1 MQTNEKL
8 PARSIFASIAMII
21 GCIFLFSSMLPQKKF
36 ASVIKAAATFSAEG
50 KKIYRVINAKEI
62 KDALVNSKNK
72 KIILNIYPVKLS
84 KDITKQDFD
93 LVIYFQEPSPAKKSI
108 GNPINLKSFKTQASW
123 YIYYLKSKNIAK
135 ENIPY
140 GYYLEITPA
149 LLENLVGLKI
159 GVLAEQFQLSYCA
172 LKEDPNNK
180 TAPVK
185 KPLNNHQNTL
195 PDCCSQPQIFD
206 LLPDSSGGKCPPCL
220 NLTSKLLLEG
230 EMQAIIDDVYK

>member
-1 MQTNEKL
+1 M
-8 PARSIFASIAMII
+8 
-21 GCIFLFSSMLPQKKF
+21 
-36 ASVIKAAATFSAEG
+36 
-50 KKIYRVINAKEI
+50 INAKEI
-62 KDALVNSKNK
+62 KDALASSKSK

-84 KDITKQDFD
+84 KDVTRQDFD
-93 LVIYFQEPSPAKKSI
+93 LAIYFQEAGLAKKTL
-108 GNPINLKSFKTQASW
+108 GNPINLKSFTTQASW

-135 ENIPY
+135 EGIPY

-149 LLENLVGLKI
+149 LLENTVGLKI

-172 LKEDPNNK
+172 LKGDPTKK
-180 TAPVK
+180 TALVN

-230 EMQAIIDDVYK
+230 EMEAIVNDIYK